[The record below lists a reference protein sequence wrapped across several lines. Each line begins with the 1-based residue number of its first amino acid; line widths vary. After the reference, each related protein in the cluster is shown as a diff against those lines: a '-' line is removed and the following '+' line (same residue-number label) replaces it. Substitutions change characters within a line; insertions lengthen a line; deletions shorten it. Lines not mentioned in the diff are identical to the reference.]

1 MDKLQSKTELIQK
14 LRDIINY
21 LSNKTPYSINFNDAD
36 EYEYEIY
43 LIANEWDKIFPEQS
57 FENEF
62 PIIDKLWELLGSW
75 NVEDE
80 KDLKKCEQI
89 IELAKKAKSEL
100 VKSRW

>member
-14 LRDIINY
+14 LRDTIDY

-36 EYEYEIY
+36 KYEYEIY
-43 LIANEWDKIFPEQS
+43 LIADEWNKLFPEQS

-75 NVEDE
+75 NFEDE
-80 KDLKKCEQI
+80 KDLEKCKQI
-89 IELAKKAKSEL
+89 IELAKKAESES
-100 VKSRW
+100 VKSR